1 MRHPARAVR
10 DVMTGMELA
19 GTVAW
24 FGALG
29 LVLAG
34 LNVIALKVVRP
45 DDVPGYV
52 RVRIRWWTAHNPAL
66 LVGSAVVG
74 AAGLAML
81 VIA

>member
-1 MRHPARAVR
+1 
-10 DVMTGMELA
+10 MELA
-19 GTVAW
+19 ESVAW

-34 LNVIALKVVRP
+34 LNVIALKVVQP

-66 LVGSAVVG
+66 MMGSAVLG
-74 AAGLAML
+74 AAGLAWL
-81 VIA
+81 IIV

>member
-1 MRHPARAVR
+1 
-10 DVMTGMELA
+10 MEFA
-19 GTVAW
+19 ESVAW

-34 LNVIALKVVRP
+34 LNVVALKVVRP

-66 LVGSAVVG
+66 MVGSTVLG
-74 AAGLAML
+74 AAGLAWL
-81 VIA
+81 ILI

>member
-1 MRHPARAVR
+1 
-10 DVMTGMELA
+10 MEFA
-19 GTVAW
+19 ESVAW

-34 LNVIALKVVRP
+34 LNVVALKVVQP
-45 DDVPGYV
+45 DEVPGYV

-66 LVGSAVVG
+66 MAGSAILGVVG
-74 AAGLAML
+74 LAWL